1 MLKLLKKISYIT
13 LIFIMLLVNFF
24 IPSNLE
30 VVEAKTVRDLMKEL
44 EAKEKEYKDSQGQK
58 ELTEAEIN
66 STKANI
72 KAINDEISKIQKDM
86 LDLTEEINDL
96 TEEIKVKEKEIKSIM
111 NYYQLSNGESAYLEY
126 IFNAVDFTDFIY
138 RLAIAEQL
146 SNYNDKL
153 IDEYN
158 ETIKENEKKKEELE
172 DKTVSLNGKQETLQK
187 ELKALRGNLDLIV
200 EENMSIEDE
209 IKVLKEYI
217 DTYQNKYNCG
227 LDEDINVCGRGKLPP
242 GTAFYRPVV
251 SGTISAHFG
260 WYSPWGQSTWHYGT
274 DFAGTGHG
282 ANVYS
287 IAPGKVAGIV
297 NRAGCGG
304 NMVYIQ
310 HVVNGT
316 RYTSGYFHLSHV
328 NVYVGQTVTQ
338 ETVIGGVGG
347 NPGIEW
353 WDRCS
358 TGTHLHLQVAYGL
371 YLEDYY
377 SYSGFEAKSID
388 ARLVMNLPGEGVWF
402 SSRTTKY

>member
-1 MLKLLKKISYIT
+1 MFKLLKKISYII
-13 LIFIMLLVNFF
+13 LIFVMLLVNFY

-72 KAINDEISKIQKDM
+72 KAINDEISKIQKEM

-111 NYYQLSNGESAYLEY
+111 NYYQLSN
-126 IFNAVDFTDFIY
+126 
-138 RLAIAEQL
+138 
-146 SNYNDKL
+146 YNDKL

-158 ETIKENEKKKEELE
+158 KTIKENEKKKEELE

-187 ELKALRGNLDLIV
+187 ELKSLRGNLDLIV

-260 WYSPWGQSTWHYGT
+260 WYSPWNQSIWHYGT

-287 IAPGKVAGIV
+287 IAPGKVAAIV
-297 NRAGCGG
+297 NRASCGG

-310 HVVNGT
+310 HIVNGT
-316 RYTSGYFHLSHV
+316 RYTSGYFHLAHV
-328 NVYVGQTVTQ
+328 NVHVGQTVTQ

-353 WDRCS
+353 WDGCS

>member
-1 MLKLLKKISYIT
+1 MLKFLKKVSC
-13 LIFIMLLVNFF
+13 LILVFIMLLVNFF
-24 IPSNLE
+24 IPSE
-30 VVEAKTVRDLMKEL
+30 MEIVEAKTLRDLKEEL
-44 EAKEKEYKDSQGQK
+44 AEKQQEYENSKHQKD
-58 ELTEAEIN
+58 LTEAEIA
-66 STKANI
+66 SIKTNI
-72 KAINDEISKIQKDM
+72 DAINTEISNIQKEM
-86 LDLTEEINDL
+86 LDLTNEIEVLNEEI
-96 TEEIKVKEKEIKSIM
+96 IQKEKEIKSIM

-126 IFNAVDFTDFIY
+126 VFNAVDFTDFIY

-146 SNYNDKL
+146 SDYNDKL

-158 ETIKENEKKKEELE
+158 AKIKENEEKKEELAS
-172 DKTVSLNGKQETLQK
+172 KTVSLNSKQETLQV
-187 ELKALRGNLDLIV
+187 ELKSLRGNLDSIV

-209 IKVLKEYI
+209 IKVLEEYI
-217 DTYQNKYNCG
+217 DTYQNKYKCG
-227 LDEDINVCGRGKLPP
+227 LDEDINVCGRDKLPP
-242 GTAFYRPVV
+242 GTKFYRPVV

-287 IAPGKVAGIV
+287 VASGKVAAIV

-310 HVVNGT
+310 HIINGT

-328 NVYVGQTVTQ
+328 NVRVGDTVTQ
-338 ETVIGGVGG
+338 NTVIGGVGG
-347 NPGIEW
+347 NPSIEY

-388 ARLVMNLPGEGVWF
+388 ARLVMNLPKVGVWF
-402 SSRTTKY
+402 SSRDIKY

>member
-30 VVEAKTVRDLMKEL
+30 VVEAKTVRDLKKEL

-66 STKANI
+66 NTKANI

-227 LDEDINVCGRGKLPP
+227 LDEDINECGRGKLPP

-287 IAPGKVAGIV
+287 IAPGKVAAIV

-347 NPGIEW
+347 NPSIEW
-353 WDRCS
+353 WDGCS

>member
-1 MLKLLKKISYIT
+1 MLKFFKKISCLI

-24 IPSNLE
+24 IPSNME
-30 VVEAKTVRDLMKEL
+30 VAEAKTLRDLKEEL
-44 EAKEKEYKDSQGQK
+44 KAKQEEYENSKNQK
-58 ELTEAEIN
+58 ELTESEI
-66 STKANI
+66 ANI
-72 KAINDEISKIQKDM
+72 KKNIDAINTEISNIQKEM
-86 LDLTEEINDL
+86 LDLTNEIEVLNEEI
-96 TEEIKVKEKEIKSIM
+96 IAKEKEIKSII

-146 SNYNDKL
+146 SDYNDRL

-158 ETIKENEKKKEELE
+158 SKIKENEEKKKELSE
-172 DKTVSLNGKQETLQK
+172 KTVSLNKKQETLQV
-187 ELKALRGNLDLIV
+187 ELKSLRGNLDAIV

-209 IKVLKEYI
+209 IKVLEEYI
-217 DTYQNKYNCG
+217 DTYQNKYKCG
-227 LDEDINVCGRGKLPP
+227 LDEDINVCGRDKLPP
-242 GTAFYRPVV
+242 GTKFYRPVV
-251 SGTISAHFG
+251 SGTVSAHFG
-260 WYSPWGQSTWHYGT
+260 WYSPWGSSTWHYGT

-287 IAPGKVAGIV
+287 VAAGKVAAIV
-297 NRAGCGG
+297 NRASCGG

-310 HVVNGT
+310 HVINGV

-328 NVYVGQTVTQ
+328 NVRVGDTVTQ
-338 ETVIGGVGG
+338 NTVIGGVGG
-347 NPGIEW
+347 SPSIEW

-358 TGTHLHLQVAYGL
+358 TGVHLHLQIAYGL

-388 ARLVMNLPGEGVWF
+388 PRLVINLPSVGVWF
-402 SSRTTKY
+402 SSRDVKY

>member
-1 MLKLLKKISYIT
+1 MKKYLIRFSYLL
-13 LIFIMLLVNFF
+13 LVFVLVLVNFTM
-24 IPSNLE
+24 PKE
-30 VVEAKTVRDLMKEL
+30 VEEVEAKTLRDLKAEL
-44 EAKEKEYKDSQGQK
+44 EAKQKEYENSKSQK
-58 ELTEAEIN
+58 ELTEGEIA
-66 STKANI
+66 STRKNI
-72 KAINDEISKIQKDM
+72 DAINTEISNIQKEM
-86 LDLTEEINDL
+86 LDLTNEINELNEEI
-96 TEEIKVKEKEIKSIM
+96 EKKEKEIKSIM

-138 RLAIAEQL
+138 RLSIAEQL
-146 SNYNDKL
+146 SKYNDKL

-158 ETIKENEKKKEELE
+158 AKIEENNQKKKELDE
-172 DKTVSLNGKQETLQK
+172 KTISLNAKQVKLQ
-187 ELKALRGNLDLIV
+187 EHLKSLRGNLDLIV

-217 DTYQNKYNCG
+217 DTYQNKYKCG
-227 LDEDINVCGRGKLPP
+227 LDEDINVCGRDKLPP
-242 GTAFYRPVV
+242 GTKFYRPVV
-251 SGTISAHFG
+251 SGSISAHYG

-282 ANVYS
+282 ANVYA
-287 IAPGKVAGIV
+287 IASGKVAAIV
-297 NRAGCGG
+297 NRASCGG

-328 NVYVGQTVTQ
+328 NVHVGQTVTH

-358 TGTHLHLQVAYGL
+358 TGTHLHLQLAYGL

-388 ARLVMNLPGEGVWF
+388 PRLAINLPGVGVWF
-402 SSRTTKY
+402 SSRETKY

>member
-1 MLKLLKKISYIT
+1 MKKYLKRFSYLL
-13 LIFIMLLVNFF
+13 LVFVLVLVNFTMPKD
-24 IPSNLE
+24 IE
-30 VVEAKTVRDLMKEL
+30 EVEAKTLRDLKAEL
-44 EAKEKEYKDSQGQK
+44 EEKQKEYENSKNQK
-58 ELTEAEIN
+58 ELTEGEIA
-66 STKANI
+66 STRKNI
-72 KAINDEISKIQKDM
+72 DAINTEISNIQKEM
-86 LDLTEEINDL
+86 LDLTNEINELNEEI
-96 TEEIKVKEKEIKSIM
+96 EEKEKEIKSIM

-146 SNYNDKL
+146 SDYNDKL

-158 ETIKENEKKKEELE
+158 AKIEENKKK
-172 DKTVSLNGKQETLQK
+172 QK
-187 ELKALRGNLDLIV
+187 ELDEKTIALNAKQVKLQEELKSLRGNLDLIV

-217 DTYQNKYNCG
+217 DTYQNKYKCG
-227 LDEDINVCGRGKLPP
+227 LDEDINVCGRDKLPP

-251 SGTISAHFG
+251 AGTISAHFG

-282 ANVYS
+282 ADVYAV
-287 IAPGKVAGIV
+287 APGKVAAIV
-297 NRAGCGG
+297 NRASCGG

-328 NVYVGQTVTQ
+328 NVRVGDTVTHN
-338 ETVIGGVGG
+338 TVIGGVGG

-358 TGTHLHLQVAYGL
+358 TGTHLHLQLAYGL

-388 ARLVMNLPGEGVWF
+388 PRLAINLPGVGVWF

>member
-13 LIFIMLLVNFF
+13 LVFIMLLVNFF
-24 IPSNLE
+24 IPSNIE

-72 KAINDEISKIQKDM
+72 KAINDEISKIQKEM

-158 ETIKENEKKKEELE
+158 KTIKENEKKKEELE
-172 DKTVSLNGKQETLQK
+172 DKTVSLNSKQESLQK
-187 ELKALRGNLDLIV
+187 ELKSLRGNLDLIV

-260 WYSPWGQSTWHYGT
+260 WYSPWNQSIWHYGT

-287 IAPGKVAGIV
+287 IAPGKVAAIV
-297 NRAGCGG
+297 NRASCGG

-310 HVVNGT
+310 HIVNGT

-328 NVYVGQTVTQ
+328 NVHVGQTVTQ

-353 WDRCS
+353 WDGCS

>member
-1 MLKLLKKISYIT
+1 MVKFFKKVSYII
-13 LIFIMLLVNFF
+13 LIFVMLLVNFF
-24 IPSNLE
+24 VPTNTEIA
-30 VVEAKTVRDLMKEL
+30 EAKTLRDLKAEL
-44 EAKEKEYKDSQGQK
+44 EQKQKEYEDSKNQK
-58 ELTEAEIN
+58 ELTQSEIN

-72 KAINDEISKIQKDM
+72 TAINDEISKIQKEM
-86 LDLTEEINDL
+86 LDLTNEINDL
-96 TEEIKVKEKEIKSIM
+96 NEEIVEKEKEIKSIM

-146 SNYNDKL
+146 SDYNDKL

-158 ETIKENEKKKEELE
+158 QKIKENEEKKKELDE
-172 DKTVSLNGKQETLQK
+172 KTVSLNAKQVSLQ
-187 ELKALRGNLDLIV
+187 EQLKSLRGNLDLIV

-217 DTYQNKYNCG
+217 DTYQNKYKCG
-227 LDEDINVCGRGKLPP
+227 LDEDINVCGRDKLPP
-242 GTAFYRPVV
+242 GTKFYRPVT

-282 ANVYS
+282 ANVYA
-287 IAPGKVAGIV
+287 IASGKVAGIV

-310 HVVNGT
+310 HIVNGT

-328 NVYVGQTVTQ
+328 NVRVGDTVTQ
-338 ETVIGGVGG
+338 NTVIGGVGG

-358 TGTHLHLQVAYGL
+358 TGTHLHLQLAYGL

-388 ARLVMNLPGEGVWF
+388 PRLVMNLPSVGVWF
-402 SSRTTKY
+402 SNRTTKY